1 MWHDGIIFKLKQNGI
16 SDNFSDVSFIFFSEI
31 ESKEKSLKGKSLF
44 WMTLTH
50 EFPKV
55 SHLAHFS
62 YIQHDLTDDLS
73 NIKLFYTPLCS
84 VVYNVNTLTDEVNN
98 DLVKI
103 NKWTYQL
110 KMSFNPDPIKQAHVL
125 YTGKISKKDHP
136 HWFLNN
142 NVSEA
147 NSQKS

>member
-1 MWHDGIIFKLKQNGI
+1 MD
-16 SDNFSDVSFIFFSEI
+16 DVNAWVPQSSTFGP
-31 ESKEKSLKGKSLF
+31 LLF
-44 WMTLTH
+44 LI
-50 EFPKV
+50 
-55 SHLAHFS
+55 
-62 YIQHDLTDDLS
+62 YIHDLTDDLS

-147 NSQKS
+147 NSQKSWGII